1 MTSSVVNRFR
11 IHEKTIQT
19 RALRSHLEQGESSP
33 PDDLILVRRALD
45 HGQFAEAERRLR
57 RALSREP
64 ESAEAKS
71 LMGVVHERL
80 GEHHSA
86 YQCYRATLKLD
97 RHDTIALAGLRRY
110 CERFR
115 LDIRNP
121 AINPAATAR
130 P

>member
-1 MTSSVVNRFR
+1 MIMSVFNRFR
-11 IHEKTIQT
+11 IHQNSIPIL
-19 RALRSHLEQGESSP
+19 ALRSFMAKGEKSP
-33 PDDLILVRRALD
+33 PNDLILARRALD
-45 HGQFAEAERRLR
+45 QGHLEQAERYLC
-57 RALSREP
+57 RAMRREP
-64 ESAEAKS
+64 EPAEGRS

-86 YQCYRATLKLD
+86 YQSYRAALRLD
-97 RHDTIALAGLRRY
+97 RHDTIALAGIRRY

-121 AINPAATAR
+121 AINPAAKAR